1 MVQLYKWNNDNK
13 KKHNDNHK
21 KEKKKG
27 TILAVASEKGMPSL
41 LFAHKLGTFN
51 ILRICLENIQV

>member
-1 MVQLYKWNNDNK
+1 MVQLYKWNNDNN
-13 KKHNDNHK
+13 NDNHK
-21 KEKKKG
+21 IEKKKG
-27 TILAVASEKGMPSL
+27 AILAVASENGMPSL